1 MRDVVKKQHCTFIEC
16 VCFFGDHLP
25 SLKNGFYEEL
35 LGKELSDLSSEEMLK
50 LYQTPFLIWAN
61 YDINEQSIDKMSAN
75 YLSTLLLQTAGIEL
89 PDYNQKLSDLYQ
101 SYPVI
106 NSMAVISSDGT
117 VYPSVSAA
125 PENDGFDA
133 YAILQYNNL
142 FDKNRRDATLFDSA
156 SPTAVGKGIMITGLP
171 LADANTNA
179 AANMQ
184 STGTSPSITV
194 SAPSS
199 VPSTVTIPTAAAATP
214 AA

>member
-1 MRDVVKKQHCTFIEC
+1 VI
-16 VCFFGDHLP
+16 CFFGDHLP

-35 LGKELSDLSSEEMLK
+35 LCKDLSDLSSEEMLK

-61 YDINEQSIDKMSAN
+61 YDIKEQSIDKMSAN
-75 YLSTLLLQTAGIEL
+75 YLSTLLLQTAGIDL
-89 PDYNQKLSDLYQ
+89 PDYNQKLSVLYQ

-117 VYPSVSAA
+117 VYPSISSA
-125 PENDGFDA
+125 PENDDFDA
-133 YAILQYNNL
+133 YSILQYNNL

-171 LADANTNA
+171 LADTLTSTAVSTQN
-179 AANMQ
+179 
-184 STGTSPSITV
+184 TGTSPALTGSV
-194 SAPSS
+194 PSS
-199 VPSTVTIPTAAAATP
+199 VPFTVLTPTPAAATP